1 MAREMRPNDA
11 YIEFASNFERSIQ
24 SSIFTEPKVK
34 VYPLQTGGGKSY
46 YQDREMPLKL
56 KEAFLD
62 MKYIFRLS
70 PTREVAHDG
79 TFLEVHELSKKG
91 KTNFSY
97 VTDPP
102 STSILDAFGK
112 MPDTVLCIS
121 CTHTYFTTHFER
133 LLKYAKH
140 SVLVIEEAHQFI
152 GAADPGRDSYVV
164 NFGYSSEYTAETWQ
178 RIALWRDENPRIIGF
193 TATPTAHH
201 KGHTSLSDQFRVC
214 GKLASKKVILPSQ
227 AWMNKPHPYS
237 FTKYQGQSSVEP
249 AIHQSIDLLFE
260 REQKLTD
267 LKYYTFDMDNDT
279 YEKLQYLKTE
289 MSMKTEEE
297 TFKNII
303 KESHKSQ
310 FGDKLPFLS
319 DNFRSDKDGQ
329 INTKL
334 TALYVCGDSRG
345 VWGCSI
351 DEVRETI
358 AKYLVNDCGY
368 QESNK
373 MIATMVEDSSGGNTI
388 WTLDGYPAEK
398 HVENSVLMSRLHDEY
413 DPLRFLLVINRGRSG
428 INVHNLTAGV
438 ICRIRDP
445 KEVRTPIPIQIFG
458 RMVRLN
464 PGTGD
469 IVRKE
474 YINNLDNYLKYYS
487 QDYNVDIE
495 TVIETIKIS
504 NVFDIWHP
512 TNGKAKRTW
521 EESLIEFQNDYVNTT
536 KEGFEYIHEITD
548 IKPKTSFTPINL
560 EVEVEC
566 PCDGTKFMVNV
577 NKNVEDW
584 RGNGTLD
591 AFFNMV

>member
-11 YIEFASNFERSIQ
+11 YAKFASNFEESIG
-24 SSIFTEPKVK
+24 SAIFLEPKVK
-34 VYPLQTGGGKSY
+34 VFPLQTGGGKSY
-46 YQDREMPLKL
+46 YQDKEMPLEL
-56 KEAFLD
+56 KEAFPE

-70 PTREVAHDG
+70 PTREVAYDG
-79 TFLEVHELSKKG
+79 TFVDVSDLSG
-91 KTNFSY
+91 KYNFGY
-97 VTDPP
+97 VPDPP
-102 STSILDAFGK
+102 STGILDAFGK
-112 MPDTVLCIS
+112 MPNTVLCIS
-121 CTHTYFTTHFER
+121 CTHTYFITNFER
-133 LLKYAKH
+133 LLKYAPE

-152 GAADPGRDSYVV
+152 GCADSGSESYII

-178 RIALWRDENPRIIGF
+178 RIAKWRDVNPRILGF
-193 TATPTAHH
+193 TATPTEHH
-201 KGHTSLSDQFRVC
+201 KGHSSLSDQFRVC
-214 GKLASKKVILPSQ
+214 GKLADKKVILPSQ
-227 AWMNKPHPYS
+227 SWMNIPHPYS

-267 LKYYTFDMDNDT
+267 LKYFTIDMDDDT
-279 YEKLQYLKTE
+279 YEKLQYLKNE
-289 MSMKTEEE
+289 MSMETDEEYLGHIIEKTY
-297 TFKNII
+297 
-303 KESHKSQ
+303 KSE
-310 FGDKLPFLS
+310 FGDELPEFSDDSKLDRDS
-319 DNFRSDKDGQ
+319 N

-358 AKYLVNDCGY
+358 AKYLLADCGY
-368 QESNK
+368 EESDK

-388 WTLDGYPAEK
+388 WTLNGVAAEK
-398 HVENSVLMSRLHDEY
+398 VDNPTLMKRLHSEN

-469 IVRKE
+469 IVRKQ
-474 YINNLDNYLKYYS
+474 YMNNLDNYLKYYS
-487 QDYNVDIE
+487 EDCNVDIE
-495 TVIETIKIS
+495 TVIETIKVA

-521 EESLIEFQNDYVNTT
+521 EESLDEFQRDYVNTS
-536 KEGFEYIHEITD
+536 KEGFDYLHEFTGVE
-548 IKPKTSFTPINL
+548 KPNLKPINL
-560 EVEVEC
+560 EIEVEC
-566 PCDGTKFMVNV
+566 PCDGSKFMVNV
-577 NKNVEDW
+577 NKEVEDW
-584 RGNGTLD
+584 RGDGTLD

>member
-11 YIEFASNFERSIQ
+11 YAEFASNFEDSI
-24 SSIFTEPKVK
+24 SSEIFLEPKVK
-34 VYPLQTGGGKSY
+34 VFPLQTGGGKSY
-46 YQDREMPLKL
+46 YQDKEMPLEL
-56 KEAFLD
+56 KEAFPE

-70 PTREVAHDG
+70 PTREVAYDG
-79 TFLEVHELSKKG
+79 TFVDVSDLSG
-91 KTNFSY
+91 KYNFGY
-97 VTDPP
+97 VPDPP
-102 STSILDAFGK
+102 STGILDAFGK
-112 MPDTVLCIS
+112 MPNTVLCIS
-121 CTHTYFTTHFER
+121 CTHTYFITNFER
-133 LLKYAKH
+133 LLKYAPQ

-152 GAADPGRDSYVV
+152 GCADSGSESYII

-178 RIALWRDENPRIIGF
+178 RIAKWRDVNPRIIGF
-193 TATPTAHH
+193 TATPTEHH
-201 KGHTSLSDQFRVC
+201 KGHSSLSDQFRVC
-214 GKLASKKVILPSQ
+214 GKLADKKVILPSQ
-227 AWMNKPHPYS
+227 SWMNIPHPYS

-267 LKYYTFDMDNDT
+267 LKYFALNLSDDT
-279 YEKLQYLKTE
+279 YEKLQYLKNE
-289 MSMKTEEE
+289 MSMKTVEECFGHIIEE
-297 TFKNII
+297 TY
-303 KESHKSQ
+303 KSE
-310 FGDKLPFLS
+310 FGDELPEVS
-319 DNFRSDKDGQ
+319 DDYKSDKDSN

-358 AKYLVNDCGY
+358 AKYLLADCGY
-368 QESNK
+368 GESDK

-388 WTLDGYPAEK
+388 WTLSGVASEK
-398 HVENSVLMSRLHDEY
+398 VDNPTLMKRLHSEN

-469 IVRKE
+469 IVRKQ
-474 YINNLDNYLKYYS
+474 YMNNLDNYLKYYS
-487 QDYNVDIE
+487 EDYNVNIE
-495 TVIETIKIS
+495 TIIETIKVA

-521 EESLIEFQNDYVNTT
+521 EESLIEFQRDYVNTCKDGFGYLYEFT
-536 KEGFEYIHEITD
+536 GFEKPHCNTHLQVNTELPLNCPFCGSSIEEKITEWA
-548 IKPKTSFTPINL
+548 TS
-560 EVEVEC
+560 
-566 PCDGTKFMVNV
+566 
-577 NKNVEDW
+577 
-584 RGNGTLD
+584 GTLD
-591 AFFNMV
+591 KFFVDPE

>member
-1 MAREMRPNDA
+1 MVKEMHPNDA
-11 YIEFASNFERSIQ
+11 YVEFASNFEESIY
-24 SSIFTEPKVK
+24 SSIFLEPKVK
-34 VYPLQTGGGKSY
+34 VFPLQTGGGKSY
-46 YQDREMPLKL
+46 YQDKEMPLRL
-56 KEAFLD
+56 KEAFPK

-79 TFLEVHELSKKG
+79 TFLEVHELSQKG

-102 STSILDAFGK
+102 STSILDAFGN

-121 CTHTYFTTHFER
+121 CTHTYFTTNYER
-133 LLKYAKH
+133 LLKYAPE
-140 SVLVIEEAHQFI
+140 SILVIEEAHQFI

-178 RIALWRDENPRIIGF
+178 RIAKWRDINPRIIGF
-193 TATPTAHH
+193 TATPTEHH

-214 GKLASKKVILPSQ
+214 GKLADKKIILPSQ
-227 AWMNKPHPYS
+227 AWMNTPHSYP
-237 FTKYQGQSSVEP
+237 FTKYQGQSSVES
-249 AIHQSIDLLFE
+249 AIHQSIDLLFD

-267 LKYYTFDMDNDT
+267 LKV
-279 YEKLQYLKTE
+279 
-289 MSMKTEEE
+289 
-297 TFKNII
+297 
-303 KESHKSQ
+303 
-310 FGDKLPFLS
+310 S
-319 DNFRSDKDGQ
+319 DNFKQDKDVQ

-358 AKYLVNDCGY
+358 TKYLLADCGY
-368 QESNK
+368 EESDK

-388 WTLDGYPAEK
+388 WTLDGVAAEK
-398 HVENSVLMSRLHDEY
+398 VDNPTLMKRLHCEI

-469 IVRKE
+469 VVRKQ
-474 YINNLDNYLKYYS
+474 YMNNLDNYLKYYS
-487 QDYNVDIE
+487 EDYNVDIE
-495 TVIETIKIS
+495 TVIETIKVA
-504 NVFDIWHP
+504 NVFDIWYP
-512 TNGKAKRTW
+512 KNGKAKRTW
-521 EESLIEFQNDYVNTT
+521 EESLDEFQRDYVNTS
-536 KEGFEYIHEITD
+536 KEGFDYLHQFTGVEKLQCNSYIQVNGELSLNCPYCGSSIEEKITEWA
-548 IKPKTSFTPINL
+548 TS
-560 EVEVEC
+560 
-566 PCDGTKFMVNV
+566 
-577 NKNVEDW
+577 
-584 RGNGTLD
+584 GTLD
-591 AFFNMV
+591 RFFVDPE

>member
-11 YIEFASNFERSIQ
+11 YAKFASNFEESIG
-24 SSIFTEPKVK
+24 SAIFLEPKVK
-34 VYPLQTGGGKSY
+34 VFPLQTGGGKSF
-46 YQDREMPLKL
+46 YQDKEMPLKL
-56 KEAFLD
+56 KEAFPE

-70 PTREVAHDG
+70 PTREVAYDG
-79 TFLEVHELSKKG
+79 TFVDVSDLSG
-91 KTNFSY
+91 KYNFGY
-97 VTDPP
+97 VPDPP
-102 STSILDAFGK
+102 STGILDAFGK
-112 MPDTVLCIS
+112 MLNTVLCIS
-121 CTHTYFTTHFER
+121 CTHTYFITNFER
-133 LLKYAKH
+133 LLKYASD

-152 GAADPGRDSYVV
+152 GCADNGSDAYII

-178 RIALWRDENPRIIGF
+178 RIAKWRDVNPRIIGF
-193 TATPTAHH
+193 TATPTEHH

-214 GKLASKKVILPSQ
+214 GKLADKKVIIPSQ
-227 AWMNKPHPYS
+227 SWMNIPHPYS
-237 FTKYQGQSSVEP
+237 FAKYQGQSSVEP

-267 LKYYTFDMDNDT
+267 LKYFTLDIDDDA
-279 YEKLQYLKTE
+279 YEKLQYLKNK
-289 MSMKTEEE
+289 MSLETDQKILEKIIEE
-297 TFKNII
+297 NY
-303 KESHKSQ
+303 KSE
-310 FGDKLPFLS
+310 FGDELPIIP
-319 DNFRSDKDGQ
+319 NNYKKDKDAN

-334 TALYVCGDSRG
+334 TALYVCGDARG

-358 AKYLVNDCGY
+358 AKYLLADCGY
-368 QESNK
+368 EESDR

-388 WTLDGYPAEK
+388 WTLSGFPAEK
-398 HVENSVLMSRLHDEY
+398 VDNPTLMQKLHNEN

-458 RMVRLN
+458 RLVRLN

-474 YINNLDNYLKYYS
+474 YMNNLDNYLKYYS
-487 QDYNVDIE
+487 EDYNVDIE
-495 TVIETIKIS
+495 TVIETIKVA

-521 EESLIEFQNDYVNTT
+521 EESLVEFQRDYVNTS
-536 KEGFEYIHEITD
+536 KEGFDYLHEFTGIQ
-548 IKPKTSFTPINL
+548 KPQCSSHFKVNNELPLNCPYCGSSIEEKIAEWATS
-560 EVEVEC
+560 
-566 PCDGTKFMVNV
+566 
-577 NKNVEDW
+577 
-584 RGNGTLD
+584 GTLD
-591 AFFNMV
+591 RFFVDSE